1 MVTRQIL
8 SAFAAVGELYKLPD
22 SKSPHPTRLHS
33 LKSVCVKKIF
43 FPHLFCRSMKPD
55 IRNNN
60 LKNTQIPLELFCVS
74 NVCRNSFLV
83 HVWGP
88 RLLVYHMGDTVWH
101 KDSLLKSSWQSLQST
116 KYDSKHTTWHTAKG
130 ASTVIGECDVLP
142 EQNWCHCERKYIY
155 VINSLWSPFKS
166 RRMTSTMAMMMMVV
180 FQAAGGETPW
190 DPFLVF
196 SSPFAHIQ

>member
-1 MVTRQIL
+1 MHAKALPALSSSEYIYHNTYCNNVYCFHIDKQALGGFSTEPNRHIIQYRIHTVYLGLVFCNRSCHFRNCFQKNCFYIEMVTRQIL

-60 LKNTQIPLELFCVS
+60 FKNTQIPLELFCVS

-116 KYDSKHTTWHTAKG
+116 KYDSKHTT
-130 ASTVIGECDVLP
+130 
-142 EQNWCHCERKYIY
+142 
-155 VINSLWSPFKS
+155 
-166 RRMTSTMAMMMMVV
+166 
-180 FQAAGGETPW
+180 
-190 DPFLVF
+190 
-196 SSPFAHIQ
+196 